1 MFNSEF
7 SNWIDVAQQL
17 GFQMDYIDY
26 DMTIEKE
33 KDERNRNSGKT
44 PKLLALMAPPV
55 QSLPP
60 SINGSYS
67 AVFDEA
73 VKTYRIKD
81 DSSGDFRWYPKHG
94 MKPSIDVS
102 ATGIVILTDSD
113 GDIMIAADLFGA
125 GAIVCEIGWLLGV

>member
-7 SNWIDVAQQL
+7 SNWIDVAQRL

-26 DMTIEKE
+26 DATIEKE

-73 VKTYRIKD
+73 VKTYKIKD

-113 GDIMIAADLFGA
+113 GDTMIAADLFGA
-125 GAIVCEIGWLLGV
+125 GAIVGGIGWLLGV

>member
-26 DMTIEKE
+26 DATIEKE

-60 SINGSYS
+60 SISGSYS

-73 VKTYRIKD
+73 VKTYKIKD
-81 DSSGDFRWYPKHG
+81 
-94 MKPSIDVS
+94 
-102 ATGIVILTDSD
+102 LTV
-113 GDIMIAADLFGA
+113 G
-125 GAIVCEIGWLLGV
+125 GVG